1 VKVGLWPR
9 DHHHPFLEKVENSGI
24 QKKKK
29 KKKKF
34 CKKYDLEN
42 IGTRNN

>member
-9 DHHHPFLEKVENSGI
+9 DHPHPFSEKVEKLEF
-24 QKKKK
+24 KKTK

-34 CKKYDLEN
+34 WKKYDLEN